1 MVTLV
6 ATLSLALGIGGNTAM
21 FSLLD
26 QMLLRGLPVS
36 QPGELVALTANGLR
50 RGSNST
56 NNAGHGDS
64 IFSYPMLRD
73 LKAKQTVFTGIAAHR
88 VIGANVAFGKQT
100 FNAEIAEVSG
110 QYNADPKGA

>member
-6 ATLSLALGIGGNTAM
+6 ASLSLALGIGGNTAM

-26 QMLLRGLPVS
+26 QIFCADCLVP
-36 QPGELVALTANGLR
+36 QPGKLVALTANGPR

-56 NNAGHGDS
+56 NNAGNGDS

-73 LKAKQTVFTGIAAHR
+73 LEAKQMVFTGIAAR
-88 VIGANVAFGKQT
+88 YFPARRAMQIDPTVALRY
-100 FNAEIAEVSG
+100 E
-110 QYNADPKGA
+110 